1 MIPAGKPIVFPY
13 SRLMRQFGSAI
24 IYRMLIQL
32 GFFLRKKLILNAPL
46 LALAQPLRRTAKKQL
61 TAV

>member
-1 MIPAGKPIVFPY
+1 
-13 SRLMRQFGSAI
+13 MRQFGSAI